1 MLEAFKE
8 QTREGLQIDSDYN
21 GNPDMVPVYEA
32 LLAKDPQSVAD
43 CYLLLGVQ
51 MKAHRYYYAAEGL
64 HPERKAHLKEALDE
78 SLKHLETI
86 KG

>member
-21 GNPDMVPVYEA
+21 GNPDMHPVYEA

-51 MKAHRYYYAAEGL
+51 KNAERYHYAAEGL
-64 HPERKAHLKEALDE
+64 HPERKAHLKLALDE